1 VDFNPNSYEG
11 GIIMFYIGIDIG
23 KRSHVASIMNDE
35 GKVVL
40 KGFSFPNTIEG
51 GEKFLGK
58 IHDFSSLP
66 DDFTVGMEATGH
78 YWLAVFSFLHEKNF
92 LIHVLNP
99 IQTDGWR
106 KGTEIRKRKN
116 DIIDS
121 VLIADLIRFGSFVET
136 TLSDENIF
144 SLKQLSRYR
153 TYLVGTASD
162 FKRKIIAVLD
172 QVFPEYDTVFGKAGV
187 FGKASKELLLEFSS
201 PETLNE
207 ISADTLAKLLSDASR
222 NRLGIEKANAL
233 KNAASRSFGITFAQ
247 ETFTFQLRSMI
258 EQLKFLELQIKN
270 TETEIKKIMATLHSV
285 IETIPGIGPINGATI
300 LGEIGDIS
308 KFSNPTKLVAYAGL
322 DATVSQS
329 GQYQATH
336 NVMSKRGSPYLR
348 KALFSAALI
357 AVQHDPVLK
366 AFYEKK
372 RSEGKHHLTALG
384 AVSRKLCYIVHAILK
399 KNEPYEI
406 RM

>member
-1 VDFNPNSYEG
+1 
-11 GIIMFYIGIDIG
+11 MFYIGIDIG

-285 IETIPGIGPINGATI
+285 IGPIPGIGPMNGATI

-336 NVMSKRGSPYLR
+336 NVMSKRGSPY
-348 KALFSAALI
+348 F
-357 AVQHDPVLK
+357 
-366 AFYEKK
+366 
-372 RSEGKHHLTALG
+372 
-384 AVSRKLCYIVHAILK
+384 
-399 KNEPYEI
+399 
-406 RM
+406 